1 MTIGELLKK
10 YRLSQDKTQAD
21 WAAGIVTTSYYSKIE
36 KNQHR
41 INAEDLIDILHKN
54 EVSTLDFFSELNY
67 KDKLKKDNDSDIER
81 LITDY
86 YYQGD
91 VKSLERLKKML
102 ADSNIDNKS
111 DKILR
116 INGFIAIMNHSVN
129 SLKEK
134 DLNELKEKIFNLPG
148 MDRMKLVLYCN
159 YMYFYDIDSN
169 LLITKSIINNVGSSK
184 DVKIQEALLAII
196 YNLVGTCIEKKNLM
210 KFNFL

>member
-1 MTIGELLKK
+1 MAEDYMTIGELLKK

-148 MDRMKLVLYCN
+148 MDRMKLVC
-159 YMYFYDIDSN
+159 
-169 LLITKSIINNVGSSK
+169 T
-184 DVKIQEALLAII
+184 AII
-196 YNLVGTCIEKKNLM
+196 CTSMI
-210 KFNFL
+210 